1 MNEDLKEKA
10 KTLRELIIN
19 VCGRDICIGCP
30 ISTHHNCDDYEELV
44 RLEDV
49 EEACEKCDYREVV
62 RIRKEEARELK
73 QKLQQLLKEYLKER
87 CAFMDGKI
95 SGKVSMSLNE
105 VEWLKKFGEL
115 LK

>member
-73 QKLQQLLKEYLKER
+73 QKLRQLFKEIEPFLIDLDGSKEH
-87 CAFMDGKI
+87 F
-95 SGKVSMSLNE
+95 
-105 VEWLKKFGEL
+105 LKKFEEL
-115 LK
+115 MKNEH